1 MKVLPDY
8 SEGYKVY
15 PEVQELLVMLAQC
28 WDALKPYLLPP
39 VSDADYDCQALL
51 LVELYILIGKQQA
64 HPMASLVAHLERQ
77 QREYDQQV
85 RLLP

>member
-1 MKVLPDY
+1 MNVLPDY

-39 VSDADYDCQALL
+39 VSDADYDCQAGDSTA
-51 LVELYILIGKQQA
+51 IRPPI
-64 HPMASLVAHLERQ
+64 P
-77 QREYDQQV
+77 
-85 RLLP
+85 